1 MEARSIPGLL
11 TPPEPALAQVERPIV
26 EAPPEPTPISDAP
39 ITKPDRW
46 DDLRRLWRGEQPLG
60 RAFWRYFVLGTYA
73 VVFVALLPA
82 IALYAIGLRPGA
94 APLLRRLQ
102 HLPRFRSGRRLA
114 QLIVADW
121 TRCPREAGN
130 YWPLRL
136 GDIPSRQWR
145 GFAHHGYVHQ
155 PMIA

>member
-82 IALYAIGLRPGA
+82 IALYAIGLRPGLLLFFA
-94 APLLRRLQ
+94 AFNIYPAFAAVGVWRSSSWRTGPGVLARLVIIGLFAWVTFHLANGGALRIMDM
-102 HLPRFRSGRRLA
+102 F
-114 QLIVADW
+114 
-121 TRCPREAGN
+121 T
-130 YWPLRL
+130 
-136 GDIPSRQWR
+136 SR
-145 GFAHHGYVHQ
+145 
-155 PMIA
+155 